1 MAKWS
6 LFLNNLFGGYRNEG
20 SHTRI
25 FFASIVVMWS
35 HIKSLFKTGS
45 ILLVFKYAHSYV
57 SSKTKTF
64 FKSCCCMSTTT
75 FANKLNFNMKL
86 DIKFSIHYRD
96 LLLFVFL
103 LKNKCCFFNYINV
116 YFQKYYKHL
125 VYLVNSRWN
134 IQYGAYRILNLFPK
148 EILAYIANLNK
159 LSNDKKFHETL
170 NRNRKEF
177 EIKHQPIITPP
188 PQVMMCIWDNAYLVI
203 L

>member
-1 MAKWS
+1 M
-6 LFLNNLFGGYRNEG
+6 
-20 SHTRI
+20 
-25 FFASIVVMWS
+25 
-35 HIKSLFKTGS
+35 
-45 ILLVFKYAHSYV
+45 
-57 SSKTKTF
+57 
-64 FKSCCCMSTTT
+64 
-75 FANKLNFNMKL
+75 KLN
-86 DIKFSIHYRD
+86 IKFSVHYRN

-103 LKNKCCFFNYINV
+103 LKNKCCFFNYINNV
-116 YFQKYYKHL
+116 SFQKYYKHL

-134 IQYGAYRILNLFPK
+134 IQYGAYRISNLFPK
-148 EILAYIANLNK
+148 EILAYTANLNK